1 MSAVVPTKPPAVAF
15 RNVFELAADYGISFR
30 KIGAKGKEKDTMIL
44 YNTIVGLAAGAG
56 LLGVAQLLK
65 QFANGEKVQPEGFVL
80 TCGITEFIQTV
91 LGLTISVMWPYT
103 RRSLLPTRSKNHNQ
117 QRLIP

>member
-1 MSAVVPTKPPAVAF
+1 VRLFQLSHLQLHFGTSSTSLPITAF
-15 RNVFELAADYGISFR
+15 ISKDR
-30 KIGAKGKEKDTMIL
+30 SEGEGKDTMIL

-80 TCGITEFIQTV
+80 TFGMTGFIQTV

-103 RRSLLPTRSKNHNQ
+103 KVLASDSF
-117 QRLIP
+117 